1 MFLCTCALRTYGSDL
16 FVVGLGEIGVISAD
30 VCALAD
36 AGGFKRKTDEEDGE
50 GLAFPV
56 HVQDDA
62 GARVRGRHPAA
73 DFLVLGRDVVACDLG
88 SASMFRSTVGREL
101 GKGGHWLLCSG
112 RLRAHRK
119 CCLRLLQSLQGN
131 WVASNL
137 HVDSS
142 VQINAFRGNEYIGF
156 IDSARYFLWP

>member
-1 MFLCTCALRTYGSDL
+1 MTQPLPSESRYKCAPPSTTPSPACTPFASNASLNSWLCCHGIKSSRVPWIRYVGVRYVFLCTLAQRTYGSDL
-16 FVVGLGEIGVISAD
+16 FVLGLGEIGVISAD

-36 AGGFKRKTDEEDGE
+36 GGGFGRKIDEEDGE

-88 SASMFRSTVGREL
+88 SASIFRSTVGRGL
-101 GKGGHWLLCSG
+101 GKGGH
-112 RLRAHRK
+112 
-119 CCLRLLQSLQGN
+119 
-131 WVASNL
+131 
-137 HVDSS
+137 
-142 VQINAFRGNEYIGF
+142 
-156 IDSARYFLWP
+156 